1 MNGTGF
7 LQKAPLLIRLPYTQ
21 DHRSGCNITK
31 SLDFSILLRSFDL
44 RQKKNIC
51 KFRLHFCK
59 SVQTFHAKSG
69 LSYIL
74 GQTTFGSCF
83 SRRAFSL
90 TTAMQSLR
98 FDNNVYF
105 TSYLH
110 LVNFQ
115 LPISNLSAVIGFVNF
130 RVSIN
135 SSVTVTRNCFP
146 SRVTK

>member
-44 RQKKNIC
+44 RQKRSIC

-74 GQTTFGSCF
+74 GQTTYGSCF

-90 TTAMQSLR
+90 TTAMQLLSDYIYLPLANR
-98 FDNNVYF
+98 IILFAFYRVAIF
-105 TSYLH
+105 T
-110 LVNFQ
+110 
-115 LPISNLSAVIGFVNF
+115 VIIFH
-130 RVSIN
+130 
-135 SSVTVTRNCFP
+135 CFGNDFN
-146 SRVTK
+146 